1 MTFDRRRRQ
10 KTDYVQRLA
19 LLKSDK
25 PRLVIR
31 KGTNNFHIQ
40 LISLGA
46 AGDITEVDVFS
57 KALRKYGW
65 KGHGGNLS
73 SAYLT
78 GYLAGLMAL
87 KKNIKEANVDI
98 GLQMSVSGSSL
109 YAAAVGARDAG
120 LLVPV
125 GKEAVP
131 KMDRISGKHI
141 AAYAQ
146 KLKDS
151 EKYKKQFSA
160 YIKSGMQPEDLP
172 KHFEEVKSKI
182 GAEFGAKSKKEVEV
196 AK

>member
-1 MTFDRRRRQ
+1 MAFDRRRRQ

-78 GYLAGLMAL
+78 GYLVGLIAL

-98 GLQMSVSGSSL
+98 GLQMSVNGSSL

-141 AAYAQ
+141 ADYAQ
-146 KLKDS
+146 KLKTDN

-172 KHFEEVKSKI
+172 KHFEEVKNKI
-182 GAEFGAKSKKEVEV
+182 GAEFGAKTK
-196 AK
+196 

>member
-31 KGTNNFHIQ
+31 KGLNNFHIQ
-40 LISLGA
+40 LIVLGTE
-46 AGDITEVDVFS
+46 GDKTEVDVFS

-65 KGHGGNLS
+65 KCHGGNLS

-98 GLQMSVSGSSL
+98 GLQMSVKASSL
-109 YAAAVGARDAG
+109 YAAAAGARDSG
-120 LLVPV
+120 LSMPI
-125 GKEAVP
+125 GKEAV
-131 KMDRISGKHI
+131 
-141 AAYAQ
+141 
-146 KLKDS
+146 
-151 EKYKKQFSA
+151 
-160 YIKSGMQPEDLP
+160 
-172 KHFEEVKSKI
+172 
-182 GAEFGAKSKKEVEV
+182 
-196 AK
+196 

>member
-1 MTFDRRRRQ
+1 MRTMV
-10 KTDYVQRLA
+10 KY
-19 LLKSDK
+19 S
-25 PRLVIR
+25 I
-31 KGTNNFHIQ
+31 
-40 LISLGA
+40 
-46 AGDITEVDVFS
+46 FS

-87 KKNIKEANVDI
+87 KKNVREANVDI

-120 LLVPV
+120 LSVPI

-131 KMDRISGKHI
+131 KIDRISGKHI
-141 AAYAQ
+141 ADYAL
-146 KLKDS
+146 KLKADN

-160 YIKSGMQPEDLP
+160 YIKSGMQPENLP

-182 GAEFGAKSKKEVEV
+182 GAEFGAKSKVSPF
-196 AK
+196 